1 MASQN
6 LFYQPE
12 TFEREPSTGS
22 TIRDAL
28 LKTQMIGE
36 EIQCEVNVIRSNL
49 FGHRQ
54 VTNDPPTQ
62 PIGEPSCAL
71 DIILHNLDNLNQ
83 INDALKNICD
93 RLGCA

>member
-28 LKTQMIGE
+28 LKTQMIVE
-36 EIQCEVNVIRSNL
+36 EIQCEVAVIRSNL
-49 FGHRQ
+49 FGQ
-54 VTNDPPTQ
+54 TNDPPTP

-71 DIILHNLDNLNQ
+71 DIILHNLDNLNR

-93 RLGCA
+93 RLGCV

>member
-28 LKTQMIGE
+28 LKTQMIVE
-36 EIQCEVNVIRSNL
+36 EIQCEVAVIRSNL
-49 FGHRQ
+49 FGQ
-54 VTNDPPTQ
+54 TNDPPPT

-71 DIILHNLDNLNQ
+71 DVILSNLDNLNRT
-83 INDALKNICD
+83 NDVLKNICD
-93 RLGCA
+93 RLGCV

>member
-28 LKTQMIGE
+28 LKTQMIVE
-36 EIQCEVNVIRSNL
+36 EIQCEVTVIRANL
-49 FGHRQ
+49 FGQ
-54 VTNDPPTQ
+54 TNDPPPTPQ
-62 PIGEPSCAL
+62 IGEQSCAL
-71 DIILHNLDNLNQ
+71 DVILHNLDNLNR

-93 RLGCA
+93 RLGCV

>member
-28 LKTQMIGE
+28 LKTQMIAE
-36 EIQCEVNVIRSNL
+36 EIQCEVNVIHSNL
-49 FGHRQ
+49 FGQ
-54 VTNDPPTQ
+54 ANDSPTP
-62 PIGEPSCAL
+62 PIGKPECAL
-71 DIILHNLDNLNQ
+71 DLIMHNLDNLNR
-83 INDALKNICD
+83 INDVLKNICD
-93 RLGCA
+93 RL

>member
-1 MASQN
+1 MTSQN

-28 LKTQMIGE
+28 LKTQMIVE
-36 EIQCEVNVIRSNL
+36 EIQCEANVIHSNL
-49 FGHRQ
+49 FGQ
-54 VTNDPPTQ
+54 TVVNDPPTP

-71 DIILHNLDNLNQ
+71 DVILHNLDNLNR
-83 INDALKNICD
+83 INDVLKNICD
-93 RLGCA
+93 RLGCV

>member
-12 TFEREPSTGS
+12 EVKCEPAIGS

-28 LKTQMIGE
+28 LKTQMMVE
-36 EIQCEVNVIRSNL
+36 EIQCEVAVIRANL
-49 FGHRQ
+49 FGQ
-54 VTNDPPTQ
+54 TNDSPTP

-71 DIILHNLDNLNQ
+71 DVILHNLDNLNQ
-83 INDALKNICD
+83 INGALKNICD
-93 RLGCA
+93 RLGCV

>member
-28 LKTQMIGE
+28 LKTQTTAE
-36 EIQCEVNVIRSNL
+36 EIRCKVSVIHTNL
-49 FGHRQ
+49 FGQ
-54 VTNDPPTQ
+54 ANDPPTPQ
-62 PIGEPSCAL
+62 IGEQWCAL
-71 DIILHNLDNLNQ
+71 DVILHNLDNLNQ
-83 INDALKNICD
+83 INNVLKNICD
-93 RLGCA
+93 RLGCV

>member
-28 LKTQMIGE
+28 LKTQMIVE
-36 EIQCEVNVIRSNL
+36 EIQCEVSVIHTNL
-49 FGHRQ
+49 FGQ
-54 VTNDPPTQ
+54 ANDPPTS

-71 DIILHNLDNLNQ
+71 DIILHNLDNLTR
-83 INDALKNICD
+83 INDVLKNICD
-93 RLGCA
+93 RLGCV

>member
-28 LKTQMIGE
+28 LKTQMIAE
-36 EIQCEVNVIRSNL
+36 EIQCEVAVIHSNL
-49 FGHRQ
+49 FGQ
-54 VTNDPPTQ
+54 TVVNDSPAP

-71 DIILHNLDNLNQ
+71 DVILHNLDNLNR

-93 RLGCA
+93 RLGCV

>member
-12 TFEREPSTGS
+12 TFEREPTTGS

-28 LKTQMIGE
+28 LKTQMIVE
-36 EIQCEVNVIRSNL
+36 EIQCEVNVIHSNL
-49 FGHRQ
+49 FGP
-54 VTNDPPTQ
+54 TNDPPTQ

-71 DIILHNLDNLNQ
+71 DIILHNLDNLNRT
-83 INDALKNICD
+83 NDVLKHICD
-93 RLGCA
+93 RLGCV